1 MLKPAKMQKSRL
13 VALKSVS
20 RPLLSELHRLGMLEI
35 RRFGGDSFESGKTM
49 EIYDRVSSS
58 LVRLRSIKS
67 MLGLSGKQPED
78 LEMDLEK
85 TLEEAESFSIE
96 EGLQEKHTLLEKKQN
111 EISSLHSKL
120 DDLKKLSGFNID
132 FSKLDSDSLSFSVGT
147 VPLAKLPS
155 LKRELKGVSLDS
167 HVLGRE
173 GVVAVAYPSDEAK
186 VELALSRH
194 NFTPIDYEGFTT
206 PKETDEELREKVSEL
221 KVEIEEIKSGINEMA
236 KKYGE
241 KVIKLNYSLGLW
253 SERMLATKEM
263 GFGSKTLILEGWVK
277 ADNYDSFRKTLQAKF
292 GDNVYIEKIS
302 PGKKEESPVVL
313 DNPEATYPAQFLV
326 RLFSLPKPSEIDPTI
341 ILYVTV
347 PLIYG
352 MMLGDVFYG
361 LISFLLAGWLQTK
374 WKKGGLGYGV
384 ASVWKFSAIAGII
397 FGLIFDEWMGMS
409 SYQLLQLLQEW
420 GLVNL
425 ASLGITG
432 PLYHGFHRS
441 AQVSLLIGMSI
452 LLGLVHLALGFLL
465 GAINEWHHNK
475 KHAIGKL
482 SWIFIELGGFLAV
495 SSMMFGIFPE
505 TVGMAGAGLFVL
517 SVIVMAFTEGPI
529 GLIEIPGL
537 LGNVLSY
544 ARIAAVGLVGV
555 LLAELINNSFVPAP
569 EQGIVYAVL
578 MLPLL
583 VLFHVMNIGLAMVEC
598 VVQGGR
604 LNLVEFYGKFF
615 QGGGKEFTPFAITA
629 KNEK

>member
-1 MLKPAKMQKSRL
+1 MQKTRL

-20 RPLLSELHRLGMLEI
+20 RPLLSELHRLGMLEM
-35 RRFGGDSFESGKTM
+35 RRFGGDGFESGKTM
-49 EIYDRVSSS
+49 EIYDRISSNM
-58 LVRLRSIKS
+58 VRLRSIKS
-67 MLGLSGKQPED
+67 MLGLSGQQPQD
-78 LEMDLEK
+78 IEMGLEK
-85 TLEEAESFSIE
+85 TLKEAESFNIE
-96 EGLQEKHTLLEKKQN
+96 EGLQEKHALLDKKEN
-111 EISSLHSKL
+111 EISNLESRLE
-120 DDLKKLSGFNID
+120 DLKKLSKFKID
-132 FSKLDSDSLSFSVGT
+132 FSKLDSEALSFSVGT
-147 VPLAKLPS
+147 VPLAKLSS
-155 LKRELKGVSLDS
+155 LKAELKGVSLDS
-167 HVLGRE
+167 HVSGRE
-173 GVVAVAYPSDEAK
+173 GVLVVAYPAEDAK
-186 VELALSRH
+186 VELILSRH
-194 NFTPIDYEGFTT
+194 SFVPIDIEGFTT
-206 PKETDEELREKVSEL
+206 PAETRKELQERISEL
-221 KVEIEEIKSGINEMA
+221 KVEIEEIKANLKELV

-241 KVIKLNYSLGLW
+241 KVLKLNYALGLW

-263 GFGSKTLILEGWVK
+263 GFGSKTLIMEGWVK
-277 ADNYDSFRKTLQAKF
+277 ADNYDSFVNTLKTKF
-292 GDNVYIEKIS
+292 GSRVYVEKIS
-302 PGKKEESPVVL
+302 PGKGESPPVVL
-313 DNPEATYPAQFLV
+313 DNPKETYPAQFLV
-326 RLFSLPKPSEIDPTI
+326 KLFSLPKSSEIDPTI

-361 LISFLLAGWLQTK
+361 LVSFLLAGWLMTK

-384 ASVWKFSAIAGII
+384 ASIWKFSALAGIV
-397 FGLIFDEWMGMS
+397 FGVIFDEWMGMS
-409 SYQLLQLLQEW
+409 SYQLLLLLQQW

-432 PLYHGFHRS
+432 PLYHGFHRAS
-441 AQVSLLIGMSI
+441 QVSLLIGLSV

-505 TVGMAGAGLFVL
+505 AVGMAGAGLFVL
-517 SVIVMAFTEGPI
+517 SMIVMAFTEGPI

-544 ARIAAVGLVGV
+544 ARIAAVGLVAV
-555 LLAELINNSFVPAP
+555 LLAELINTTFIPAP
-569 EQGIVYAVL
+569 EQGLVYAVL

-583 VLFHVMNIGLAMVEC
+583 VLFHIMNIGLAMVEC

-615 QGGGKEFTPFAITA
+615 QGGGKEFTPFAIGV
-629 KNEK
+629 KK

>member
-1 MLKPAKMQKSRL
+1 MLKPAKMQKARL

-20 RPLLSELHRLGMLEI
+20 RPLLAELHRLGMLEI
-35 RRFGGDSFESGKTM
+35 RRFGGGGFESGKTM

-67 MLGLSGKQPED
+67 MLGLSGEQPKD
-78 LEMDLEK
+78 LEMELDK
-85 TLEEAESFSIE
+85 TLEEAESFNIE
-96 EGLQEKHTLLEKKQN
+96 EGLQEKHALLEKK
-111 EISSLHSKL
+111 EAEVSSLQSKL
-120 DDLKKLSGFNID
+120 QDLKKLSSFKID
-132 FSKLDSDSLSFSVGT
+132 FSKLDSETLSFSVGT

-155 LKRELKGVSLDS
+155 LKKELKGVSLDS
-167 HVLGRE
+167 HIVGRE

-186 VELALSRH
+186 VELVLSRH
-194 NFTPIDYEGFTT
+194 NFVPIDYKGFTT
-206 PKETDEELREKVSEL
+206 PGETEQELQDKVSGL
-221 KVEIEEIKSGINEMA
+221 KVEIKELKSDINEIA
-236 KKYGE
+236 NKYRE
-241 KVIKLNYSLGLW
+241 KVLKLNYSLWLW

-277 ADNYDSFRKTLQAKF
+277 ADNYESIRKTLQTKF
-292 GDNVYIEKIS
+292 GNKVYIEKIS
-302 PGKKEESPVVL
+302 PHREEEPPVVL
-313 DNPEATYPAQFLV
+313 NNPEATYPAQFLV
-326 RLFSLPKPSEIDPTI
+326 KLFSLPKPSEIDPTI
-341 ILYVTV
+341 ILYITV

-361 LISFLLAGWLQTK
+361 LISFFLASWLQTK

-384 ASVWKFSAIAGII
+384 ASVWKFSAIAGIV
-397 FGLIFDEWMGMS
+397 FGIIFDEWLGMS
-409 SYQLLQLLQEW
+409 SYQFLLLFQEW
-420 GLVNL
+420 GLLNL

-452 LLGLVHLALGFLL
+452 ILGMAHLALGFLL
-465 GAINEWHHNK
+465 GAINEWHHNR

-505 TVGMAGAGLFVL
+505 AIGMAGAGLFVL

-615 QGGGKEFTPFAITA
+615 QGGGKEFTPFAVTA